1 MFVPSGPNAPPG
13 GGFAAETTSVEYEIN
28 CFPGAPGASAEGATL
43 HLAGTLART
52 GSFDGGS
59 SGPTAVWKVLVELR
73 PGSCVIQLISR
84 ADRELICNIE
94 EPLTIEPGSPSELFL
109 EMPCHTYV
117 HCTTTP
123 LPDSVRSAK
132 TVCESLVGVI
142 SSAETPAA
150 LEDAQSI
157 RYVLSEIWSSPG
169 EKDPALIARHEGS
182 LLFVGTGTEDFGE
195 GIVATDNWD
204 GAIEEVAAGPG
215 SFPKPYLL
223 ELTALDS
230 QGEPLCTDR
239 KASRNQGGRR
249 GPDSNLDAL
258 FWQYGS
264 LPVNLEGLH
273 SHVPLMLRF
282 PGRGCVRRAREK
294 HAECES
300 P

>member
-1 MFVPSGPNAPPG
+1 MFPSSGRSRCDPSYTSNDSIDGVVAELEPVILSSSCGLEYSRAPVLVLLCLGTTACGDSDASVSNVPLTVFVPSGPNAPPG

-59 SGPTAVWKVLVELR
+59 SGPTAVWKGLVELR

-132 TVCESLVGVI
+132 TVCESLVG
-142 SSAETPAA
+142 SSCRPRP
-150 LEDAQSI
+150 QP
-157 RYVLSEIWSSPG
+157 LS
-169 EKDPALIARHEGS
+169 K
-182 LLFVGTGTEDFGE
+182 T
-195 GIVATDNWD
+195 
-204 GAIEEVAAGPG
+204 
-215 SFPKPYLL
+215 
-223 ELTALDS
+223 
-230 QGEPLCTDR
+230 R
-239 KASRNQGGRR
+239 KAS
-249 GPDSNLDAL
+249 AT
-258 FWQYGS
+258 
-264 LPVNLEGLH
+264 
-273 SHVPLMLRF
+273 
-282 PGRGCVRRAREK
+282 C
-294 HAECES
+294 
-300 P
+300 